1 MGSVSLARGIDWA
14 AVAFFVV
21 AAALMSITI
30 TTYTTSVNPYQP
42 ETEHPD
48 GSNQPLQVVT
58 DDDGNYTPY
67 IDIHYTPAD
76 VTLRLM
82 VPAPP
87 AGWDPFGSAPATT
100 TPDTK
105 GKGGG
110 AIAAVIP
117 PVES

>member
-1 MGSVSLARGIDWA
+1 MARTNPSNFGNDRHALYYGWVVQQAKNTLGDSV
-14 AVAFFVV
+14 
-21 AAALMSITI
+21 
-30 TTYTTSVNPYQP
+30 
-42 ETEHPD
+42 
-48 GSNQPLQVVT
+48 QVVT
-58 DDDGNYTPY
+58 DDDCNYTPY
-67 IDIHYTPAD
+67 IDIHFTPAD